1 MGFTLD
7 DLKQVILS
15 GFKSAFLPFHVK
27 QQYLR
32 RVSDEL
38 NAFVHEQE
46 DAESSRNLHAAAT
59 SPLKPASGSPPS

>member
-1 MGFTLD
+1 MGFTFD

-38 NAFVHEQE
+38 NAFVHEQA
-46 DAESSRNLHAAAT
+46 DAAESSKSLAHAAIAT
-59 SPLKPASGSPPS
+59 SPPQN